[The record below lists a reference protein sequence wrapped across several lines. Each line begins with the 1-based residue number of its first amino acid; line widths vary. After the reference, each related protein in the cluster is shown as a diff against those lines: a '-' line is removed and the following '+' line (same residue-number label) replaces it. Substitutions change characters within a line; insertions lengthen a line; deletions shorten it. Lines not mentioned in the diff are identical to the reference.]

1 MKSVYDRLHVHLLKQ
16 EVIHADETTAQVLH
30 EDGKT
35 TESISVYI
43 AMIIS
48 EELCGMI
55 SASGRLIFIYHNSV
69 FFKCPTR
76 IKPYI

>member
-35 TESISVYI
+35 
-43 AMIIS
+43 
-48 EELCGMI
+48 
-55 SASGRLIFIYHNSV
+55 
-69 FFKCPTR
+69 PR
-76 IKPYI
+76 IKSHIYGFIRVGHLKNTEL